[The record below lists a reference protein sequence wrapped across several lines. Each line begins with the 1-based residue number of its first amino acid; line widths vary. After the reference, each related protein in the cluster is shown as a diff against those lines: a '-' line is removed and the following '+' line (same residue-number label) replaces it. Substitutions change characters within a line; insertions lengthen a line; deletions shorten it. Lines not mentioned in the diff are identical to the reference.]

1 MDLIIQRETSPGMWG
16 VDYFY
21 AWLLLTCSFKCLLF
35 SHGRPVSEPIELLS
49 LTRHRQAYVTNG
61 DHRRV
66 LITLSTRINLQ

>member
-35 SHGRPVSEPIELLS
+35 SHGQPVSEPIEVLS
-49 LTRHRQAYVTNG
+49 LTRHRQAYVTQ
-61 DHRRV
+61 RRPSQSADY
-66 LITLSTRINLQ
+66 TEHSN